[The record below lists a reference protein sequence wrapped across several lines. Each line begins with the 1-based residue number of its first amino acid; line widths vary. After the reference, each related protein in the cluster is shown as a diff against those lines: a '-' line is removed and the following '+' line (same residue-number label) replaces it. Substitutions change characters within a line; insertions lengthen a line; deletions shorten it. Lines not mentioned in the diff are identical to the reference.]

1 MVHAPDGS
9 LHFEQKGGIIAFVL
23 LQFSA
28 CVSNDAMFAVR
39 VDLREDGTK
48 AAWLFVVAEAGVDN

>member
-9 LHFEQKGGIIAFVL
+9 LHFEQKWGIIAFVL

-28 CVSNDAMFAVR
+28 CICNDAVFAFW
-39 VDLREDGTK
+39 VDLREDGTE
-48 AAWLFVVAEAGVDN
+48 AALLFVVAEAGINN